1 MIVSSHPWKC
11 LSLALLL
18 VIPLSTHGFS
28 PTITPTMSLNCNPP
42 SDELVRYRARAAY
55 DGNGFQGFQLQPDR
69 RTIQGDLEQVLSQR
83 FQRQVRVVGAG
94 RTDAGV
100 HARGQAIH
108 FDLQKGDIQSPEA
121 LKTLEYSMNR
131 MLRQDL
137 QVYNLQEAPLVT
149 KKVNGI
155 VGPFP
160 WHAIYDATGK
170 LYIYR
175 ISAAK
180 SMDPL
185 ERHTRYDLSWRP
197 NLDLDLLQRT
207 LKHCEGTHDF
217 RAFAVGIDEKESF
230 LDGTVNTRRTVY
242 SVDMIDEGAGMFRIE
257 VRLKGALYKMI
268 RNIMGTAL
276 DVAWGITSE
285 EKFLALLHGGASRRE
300 NKSKPAPPQGLMLE
314 QVYYDDY

>member
-1 MIVSSHPWKC
+1 MVMAFKVSSYNPIDAR
-11 LSLALLL
+11 SR
-18 VIPLSTHGFS
+18 VI
-28 PTITPTMSLNCNPP
+28 
-42 SDELVRYRARAAY
+42 Y
-55 DGNGFQGFQLQPDR
+55 
-69 RTIQGDLEQVLSQR
+69 EQILSQR
-83 FQRQVRVVGAG
+83 FQRQIRVVGAG

-121 LKTLEYSMNR
+121 LQTLQYSMNR

-137 QVYNLQEAPLVT
+137 QVYNLQEAPLVI
-149 KKVNGI
+149 KKVNGV
-155 VGPFP
+155 VGSYP

-207 LKHCEGTHDF
+207 LKHC
-217 RAFAVGIDEKESF
+217 RR
-230 LDGTVNTRRTVY
+230 NTRLPCVC
-242 SVDMIDEGAGMFRIE
+242 
-257 VRLKGALYKMI
+257 
-268 RNIMGTAL
+268 
-276 DVAWGITSE
+276 
-285 EKFLALLHGGASRRE
+285 SRH
-300 NKSKPAPPQGLMLE
+300 
-314 QVYYDDY
+314 